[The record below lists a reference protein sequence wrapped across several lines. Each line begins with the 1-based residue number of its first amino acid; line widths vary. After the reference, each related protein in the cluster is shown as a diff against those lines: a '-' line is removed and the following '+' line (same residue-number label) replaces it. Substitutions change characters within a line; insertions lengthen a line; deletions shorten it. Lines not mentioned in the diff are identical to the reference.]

1 MAMTHASRPSLDALS
16 PTLYAFLQHKFKDVR
31 IANQGSR
38 AAIQRVR
45 DPLNP
50 NRTLTNAQ
58 QWGEYYCVC
67 CPFCNDVGHKLW
79 INHMYGA
86 DYNKK
91 SGRRTDTHLA
101 ICYKNDCIES
111 PERREQL
118 EDLIF
123 GPGRRLLPK
132 LPIQA
137 GSVSFEPQQISAP
150 GKILNLLELP
160 DTAPAIEY
168 LTSRNFDIELLTNA
182 FGVGVCTE
190 PLPQYRVMRGRIYIP
205 SYFNQQLV
213 AWQGRLPTNQKV
225 DMKYYT
231 AGTKS
236 RALYNYDLAC
246 RQDCVVIVEGAPS
259 VWRLGAIGVSLF
271 GKTLSFWQ
279 ENTIATTWTGKP
291 VFIVLDH
298 GENEAIEK
306 AATQLCRHNIKV
318 VPVLMPDARDPA
330 DYSKDD
336 LRELLLSAADSVGVT
351 ANLSSLR

>member
-1 MAMTHASRPSLDALS
+1 MAMTHASRPSIDALN

-31 IANQGSR
+31 IANQGASAVVQR
-38 AAIQRVR
+38 IQ

-50 NRTLTNAQ
+50 GRTLTQAS

-67 CPFCNDVGHKLW
+67 CPFCNDVGNKLW
-79 INHMYGA
+79 INYLYGA
-86 DYNKK
+86 DYNPKT
-91 SGRRTDTHLA
+91 GRRTDTHLA
-101 ICYKNDCIES
+101 ICYKNNCIS
-111 PERREQL
+111 CPERREQL

-123 GPGRRLLPK
+123 GPGRHLLSK

-137 GSVSFEPQQISAP
+137 GDTNINPQQISVP
-150 GKILNLLELP
+150 GKIVNLLELP
-160 DTAPAIEY
+160 DTAPAVEY
-168 LTSRNFDIELLTNA
+168 LTGRNFDIEVLTNV
-182 FGVGVCTE
+182 FGVGVCVE
-190 PLPQYRVMRGRIYIP
+190 PLPQYRPMRGRIYIP

-213 AWQGRLPTNQKV
+213 AWQGRLPTTQKV

-246 RQDCVVIVEGAPS
+246 RQECVVIVEGAPS

-291 VFIVLDH
+291 VFVVLDS
-298 GENEAIEK
+298 GEDEAIEK
-306 AATQLCRHNIKV
+306 ATMQLCRHNLQV
-318 VPVLMPDARDPA
+318 VPVLMPDDRDPA
-330 DYSKDD
+330 DYSKQD
-336 LRELLLSAADSVGVT
+336 LRELLLAAADSVGVSVT
-351 ANLSSLR
+351 LSSLR

>member
-16 PTLYAFLQHKFKDVR
+16 PTLYAFLQHKFTDVLF
-31 IANQGSR
+31 ANQGSR

-58 QWGEYYCVC
+58 EWGEYYRVC

-101 ICYKNDCIES
+101 ICYKNDCIAS

-132 LPIQA
+132 LPIQV
-137 GSVSFEPQQISAP
+137 GSVSFAPQQISAP

-213 AWQGRLPTNQKV
+213 AWQGRLPTTQKV

-298 GENEAIEK
+298 GEIEAIEK
-306 AATQLCRHNIKV
+306 AAMQLCRHNIKV
-318 VPVLMPDARDPA
+318 VPVLMPDERDPA

-336 LRELLLSAADSVGVT
+336 LRELLLAAADSVGVT